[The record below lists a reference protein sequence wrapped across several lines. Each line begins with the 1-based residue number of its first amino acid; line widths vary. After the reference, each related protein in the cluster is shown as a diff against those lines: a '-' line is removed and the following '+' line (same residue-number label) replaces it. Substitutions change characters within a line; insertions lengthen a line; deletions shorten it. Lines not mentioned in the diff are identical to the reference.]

1 MDIIQI
7 IMLVWGFFWGVA
19 GVCITCGAILTAVD
33 YIKERWVRRHGDN
46 LKHGAERNQ

>member
-19 GVCITCGAILTAVD
+19 GVCITCGAIRAAVD
-33 YIKERWVRRHGDN
+33 HMLERRVKRHGYGSQCSTKRD
-46 LKHGAERNQ
+46 K